1 MGFSVRRQMQY
12 QRDLSL
18 KHSKKK
24 KKACW
29 VKEEEGEKTVRREA
43 VVYLLS
49 MTPWV
54 SLSEATAAG
63 ALWSYLVAFESQG
76 QP

>member
-24 KKACW
+24 KKEKACW
-29 VKEEEGEKTVRREA
+29 VEEEEGEKTVRREA

-63 ALWSYLVAFESQG
+63 AL
-76 QP
+76 